1 MPELYNWNWDK
12 PPDLV
17 ERRWRKEVDERIDAK
32 ENIIKALNH
41 QQAEIVIDKIA
52 TEGIQ
57 SLAIC
62 LINSYANPIHQ
73 EKLGDIVRQ
82 KYPKIDS

>member
-32 ENIIKALNH
+32 D